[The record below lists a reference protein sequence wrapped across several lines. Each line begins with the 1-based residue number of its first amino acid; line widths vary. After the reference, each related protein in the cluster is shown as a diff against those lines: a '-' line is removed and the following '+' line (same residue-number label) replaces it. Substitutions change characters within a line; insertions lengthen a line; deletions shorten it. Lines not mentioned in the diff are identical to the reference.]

1 MADRTEDLQDIE
13 DRVVKLLL
21 GARELPHGPE
31 RQNEMT
37 EHKPALASLGLGEA
51 IRLRW
56 ALRDI
61 YANRLKWWPVEPAD
75 LRTLID
81 MGYVVMED
89 DEPVVTPAGM
99 VEKDT
104 VG

>member
-1 MADRTEDLQDIE
+1 MVDRTEDLQDIE

-31 RQNEMT
+31 RQNEVT
-37 EHKPALASLGLGEA
+37 DDKKALASLGLGEA

-61 YANRLKWWPVEPAD
+61 YANRLKWWPVDPAD
-75 LRTLID
+75 LRILID
-81 MGYVVMED
+81 MGYVAMEG
-89 DEPVVTPAGM
+89 DEPVVTPAGT